1 ATTRQE
7 HFDRLRELLAVHE
20 TAEELVIRPV
30 TRKEVPNGEGIADA
44 RMGEENKA
52 KQVLAKLEKLGADD
66 PQFAALFGQ
75 FRADVEEHAQHEEAE
90 EFPELRA
97 HTDGETLATVA
108 DRIRKA
114 ESAAPTHPHPS
125 AKSTTAN
132 VVLGPFAAIV
142 DR

>member
-1 ATTRQE
+1 
-7 HFDRLRELLAVHE
+7 
-20 TAEELVIRPV
+20 
-30 TRKEVPNGEGIADA
+30 
-44 RMGEENKA
+44 MGEENKA

-142 DR
+142 DRVRDAVKSVT